1 MERQI
6 AAAGHDA
13 MQNQAGLVPSIASPP
28 PPPALDR
35 ETNLREV

>member
-13 MQNQAGLVPSIASPP
+13 MQNQAGLVPSIASPS
-28 PPPALDR
+28 PPPALELDMI
-35 ETNLREV
+35 LREV